1 MPPGMEQG
9 QYPEG
14 ITTKKSQEAYD
25 KQIGEQAADKI
36 VNREGAASFKSKVAN
51 AKAAIEGTGD
61 KGFGPIDSSG
71 TRRFAREV
79 MGNPVAADQQNL
91 DAIYAGLELEVAKM
105 ELKGQGAV
113 TENERMIARR
123 KLGGLK
129 NMDAATALRV
139 LENIEAEADR
149 ILAGQGTGGM
159 PSQDGSVVIDG
170 MTVKPL

>member
-1 MPPGMEQG
+1 
-9 QYPEG
+9 
-14 ITTKKSQEAYD
+14 
-25 KQIGEQAADKI
+25 
-36 VNREGAASFKSKVAN
+36 
-51 AKAAIEGTGD
+51 
-61 KGFGPIDSSG
+61 
-71 TRRFAREV
+71 
-79 MGNPVAADQQNL
+79 
-91 DAIYAGLELEVAKM
+91 M